1 MEGLALDRTTR
12 GDGGV
17 IVVGTLRSETGK
29 DCGWKHPM
37 APAVR
42 KLWKEGATEAVL
54 ELLRDAQ
61 VGCWTPAG
69 RLLRGGVD
77 RVEEGEEGE
86 EGGPG
91 QP

>member
-1 MEGLALDRTTR
+1 METSNGP
-12 GDGGV
+12 
-17 IVVGTLRSETGK
+17 SS
-29 DCGWKHPM
+29 PQ
-37 APAVR
+37 AV
-42 KLWKEGATEAVL
+42 EGGATEAVL
-54 ELLRDAQ
+54 ELLRDTQ